1 METEM
6 QEPKLFDTKKYVIHD
21 RINFTN
27 DFSDIYIILD
37 WFNYIQIGIADDKVK
52 SMMNLIILFTQPKV
66 NFQKMIF
73 KVLFFFIET
82 QN

>member
-1 METEM
+1 MKNSWEMEIEM

-37 WFNYIQIGIADDKVK
+37 WFNYI
-52 SMMNLIILFTQPKV
+52 
-66 NFQKMIF
+66 
-73 KVLFFFIET
+73 
-82 QN
+82 